1 MLISKYVFEGPGV
14 ILILI
19 SLLLGGCVSGEREC
33 PEMVT
38 KVPERE
44 RPEMVTKVPDW
55 ENPEMIGQNKEA
67 AHCTLMPY
75 PNTTKALM
83 GTREASP
90 FHKSL
95 NGNWKFNWVK
105 KPAERPKNFHKPDYD
120 VSSWEEIP
128 VPSNWELYGY
138 GIPTY
143 TNAAYPFAPVNPNPP
158 HIPHDDNPVG
168 SYCTEFAIPE
178 DWKGREVFLHFDG
191 VRSGFYLWING
202 TKVGYSQGSMT
213 PAEFNITKYLHEGK
227 NILAAEVYRYSDGS
241 YLEDQDTWRLSGIYR
256 DVYLFSTPKVHLR
269 DFFVRC
275 DLDEQ
280 YRDAVLKVTAK
291 VRNYAEKAAKAHN
304 IGVTLF
310 DVGGR
315 PIGFDPR
322 MSMRIDGI
330 GADVEVVMEMQGKVS
345 NPLKW
350 TAETPNLY
358 IVLLTLKDPSG
369 KTIEVEQCNFG
380 FRKVELKGGQLLV
393 NGKAVLFKGVDRHEH
408 DPDHGRAIPLSRM
421 LQDIRLLKQNN
432 INAVRTSHYPDDPKW
447 YEICDKYGLYLI
459 DEANIESHGI
469 GYHPDRTLG
478 NKPEWK
484 KAHMDRTIRMVERD
498 KNHPSVILWSLGN
511 EAGDGINFDAT
522 SGWIHVRDPSRLV
535 HYERCGERD
544 ITDIVCPMY
553 ARIERLVKYA
563 SVERKRPLIMC
574 EYAHAMGNSVGNLQD
589 YWDVI
594 EKYKHLQGGYIW
606 DWADQALRKKTTGG
620 EEFWAYGGDY
630 GDIPNDDNFL
640 CNGIVQPDRKPNP
653 SLYEVKKVYQYI
665 KVEPVDLVNGKVRIR
680 NKYDF
685 LSLDFADVLWELT
698 ADGELLQRGKLAKMS
713 LGPKK
718 AQEVTV
724 PLSKPELKAGAEYW
738 LKIIFALA
746 GDALWAE
753 RGHVVAWDQFK
764 VPFDVPAVPATD
776 VNGIA
781 ELKLE
786 QSGEAVIVT
795 GDDFKVTVGKK
806 TGAIE
811 SFKFGD
817 AELIK
822 RALIPNFWRV
832 PIDNDEGNG
841 MPYRL
846 SVWRM
851 AGQDR
856 TINEVSVEQLKP
868 QVVRIAVRASLPA
881 GNCEYCTV
889 YTVYGSGDV
898 VVENGLEKPENVNLP
913 NLPRFGMQMAMPG
926 EFNRMTWYGRGPHET
941 YWDRKTGAAVGV
953 YSGQVEDLI
962 HNYIRPQENG
972 NRTDVRWVA
981 VTNEDEIGL
990 LAVGNPV
997 LSVSAW
1003 PYTMWD
1009 LEKARHIHEL
1019 RRRDTITVNLDY
1031 KQMGVG
1037 GDNSWGARTHPE
1049 YTLPAGPYSYSFR
1062 LRPYSQSM
1070 GDISTIARRAL
1081 PTIECEQ

>member
-1 MLISKYVFEGPGV
+1 MRISKYAFGGPGV

-19 SLLLGGCVSGEREC
+19 FLLPGSYVSGEREY
-33 PEMVT
+33 
-38 KVPERE
+38 
-44 RPEMVTKVPDW
+44 PEMVTKVPDW

-75 PNTTKALM
+75 PDVASALV

-95 NGNWKFNWVK
+95 SSATGNGNWKFNWVK
-105 KPAERPKNFHKPDYD
+105 KPAERPKDFYKPDYD
-120 VSSWEEIP
+120 VNSWKEIP
-128 VPSNWELYGY
+128 VPSNWELYDY

-168 SYCTEFAIPE
+168 SYRTEFAIPSN
-178 DWKGREVFLHFDG
+178 WKGREVFLHFDG
-191 VRSGFYLWING
+191 VRSAFYLWING

-213 PAEFNITKYLHEGK
+213 PAEFNITRYLREGK

-280 YRDAVLKVTAK
+280 YRNAVLKVTAK
-291 VRNYAEKAAKAHN
+291 VRNYAEKAAKAHS
-304 IGVTLF
+304 IVVTLL
-310 DVGGR
+310 DVGGN
-315 PIGFDPR
+315 PIGSDPM
-322 MSMRIDGI
+322 MSMSIDGI

-358 IVLLTLKDPSG
+358 IVLLALKDASG

-393 NGKAVLFKGVDRHEH
+393 NGKAVLFKGVNRHEH

-421 LQDIRLLKQNN
+421 LQDIKLLKQNN

-469 GYHPDRTLG
+469 GYRPDRTLG
-478 NKPEWK
+478 NKLEWK

-498 KNHPSVILWSLGN
+498 KNHASVIIWSLGN
-511 EAGDGINFDAT
+511 EAGDGTNFKAT
-522 SGWIHVRDPSRLV
+522 SAWIHQRDPSRLV
-535 HYERCGERD
+535 HYERCGRRPH
-544 ITDIVCPMY
+544 TDIVCPMY

-589 YWDVI
+589 YWDTI

-620 EEFWAYGGDY
+620 VEFWAYGGDY

-640 CNGIVQPDRKPNP
+640 CNGIVQPDRKANP

-685 LSLDFADVLWELT
+685 LSLDFADILWELT
-698 ADGELLQRGKLAKMS
+698 ADGELLQRGELPKMS
-713 LGPKK
+713 LSPKK
-718 AQEVTV
+718 AQDVTV
-724 PLSKPELKAGAEYW
+724 PFSKPELKAGAEYW

-746 GDALWAE
+746 EEMLWAE

-764 VPFDVPAVPATD
+764 VPFDVAAIPATD
-776 VNGIA
+776 VDGMA
-781 ELKLE
+781 ELKLK
-786 QSGEAVIVT
+786 QSGEAVTVT
-795 GDDFKVTVGKK
+795 GDDFKITIGKK

-811 SFKFGD
+811 SFKFKD
-817 AELIK
+817 VELVK
-822 RALIPNFWRV
+822 KPLIPNFWRV
-832 PIDNDEGNG
+832 PIDNDKGND
-841 MPYRL
+841 MPNRL
-846 SVWRM
+846 SVWRQ
-851 AGQDR
+851 AGPDR

-868 QVVRIAVRASLPA
+868 EVVRIAVRASLPA
-881 GNCEYCTV
+881 GNCDYRSI

-898 VVENGLEKPENVNLP
+898 VVENSLEKPENVNLP

-926 EFNRMTWYGRGPHET
+926 EFNRMVWYGRGPHET
-941 YWDRKTGAAVGV
+941 YWDRKSGAAVGV
-953 YSGQVEDLI
+953 YSGQVKDLI
-962 HNYIRPQENG
+962 HDYIRPQENG
-972 NRTDVRWVA
+972 NRTDVRWV
-981 VTNEDEIGL
+981 VLTNEEGVGL
-990 LAVGNPV
+990 LAVGMPL

-1019 RRRDTITVNLDY
+1019 PRRDSITVNLDY

-1037 GDNSWGARTHPE
+1037 GDNSWGAMTHPE

>member
-1 MLISKYVFEGPGV
+1 MRVSKCLFEVPGV
-14 ILILI
+14 MLILI

-33 PEMVT
+33 AEI
-38 KVPERE
+38 
-44 RPEMVTKVPDW
+44 VTKVPDW
-55 ENPEMIGQNKEA
+55 ENPEMIGQNKEP

-75 PNTTKALM
+75 PNIATALV

-95 NGNWKFNWVK
+95 NSNWKFNWVR
-105 KPAERPKNFHKPDYD
+105 KPAERPKDFYKPDYD
-120 VSSWEEIP
+120 VSSWKEIP
-128 VPSNWELYGY
+128 VPSNWELHGY

-168 SYCTEFAIPE
+168 SYRTEFTVPAG
-178 DWKGREVFLHFDG
+178 WKGREVFLHFDG
-191 VRSGFYLWING
+191 VRSAFYLWING
-202 TKVGYSQGSMT
+202 EKIGYSQGSMT
-213 PAEFNITKYLHEGK
+213 PAEFNITKYLRKGK

-256 DVYLFSTPKVHLR
+256 DVYLFSTPQVHLR

-275 DLDEQ
+275 DLDEE
-280 YRDAVLKVTAK
+280 YRDAVLYVTAK
-291 VRNYAEKAAKAHN
+291 VRNYSDKAARTHSVE
-304 IGVTLF
+304 VTLL
-310 DVGGR
+310 DAEEDAIGGE
-315 PIGFDPR
+315 PL
-322 MSMRIDGI
+322 MR
-330 GADVEVVMEMQGKVS
+330 GKVS
-345 NPLKW
+345 KIASGADGVIEMQTEVSDPYKW
-350 TAETPNLY
+350 SAETPYLY
-358 IVLLTLKDPSG
+358 KVLMTLKNSKG
-369 KTIEVEQCNFG
+369 KTIEVERCNFG
-380 FRKVELKGGQLLV
+380 FRSVELRGGQLLV

-421 LQDIRLLKQNN
+421 LEDIKLLKQNN

-478 NKPEWK
+478 NKPEWM

-522 SGWIHVRDPSRLV
+522 SAWIHQRDPSRLV

-553 ARIERLVKYA
+553 ARIERLVEYA
-563 SVERKRPLIMC
+563 SVEQRRPLIMC

-640 CNGIVQPDRKPNP
+640 CNGIVQPDRRPNP

-665 KVEPVDLVNGKVRIR
+665 KIEPVDLVNGRIRIR

-685 LSLDFADVLWELT
+685 VSLDFVDIWWEL
-698 ADGELLQRGKLAKMS
+698 AEDGELLEGWKLPRMS
-713 LGPKK
+713 LGPKE
-718 AQEVTV
+718 AQDVLV
-724 PLSKPELKAGAEYW
+724 PFYWPELKAGAEYL
-738 LKIIFALA
+738 LKITFTLA
-746 GDALWAE
+746 KDMLWAE
-753 RGHVVAWDQFK
+753 RGHVVAWDQFE
-764 VPFDVPAVPATD
+764 VPFDVPAASEAD
-776 VNGIA
+776 VGDMA
-781 ELKLE
+781 ELKLQE
-786 QSGEAVIVT
+786 TDKVIAVSGDE
-795 GDDFKVTVGKK
+795 FKVAVGKK
-806 TGAIE
+806 SGAIE

-817 AELIK
+817 VELIK
-822 RALIPNFWRV
+822 RPLIPNFWRV
-832 PIDNDEGNG
+832 PIDNDKGNG
-841 MPYRL
+841 MPIRL

-851 AGQDR
+851 AGQGR
-856 TINEVSVEQLKP
+856 TINEVSAERLRP
-868 QVVRIAVRASLPA
+868 EIVRISVRASLPA
-881 GNCEYCTV
+881 GKCD
-889 YTVYGSGDV
+889 YTNIYTIYGSGDV
-898 VVENGLEKPENVNLP
+898 VVENSLEKPENVNLP
-913 NLPRFGMQMAMPG
+913 DLPRFGMQMAMPG

-941 YWDRKTGAAVGV
+941 YWDRKTGAAVGI
-953 YSGQVEDLI
+953 YSGQVAELVHD
-962 HNYIRPQENG
+962 YVRPQENG
-972 NRTDVRWVA
+972 NRTDVRWV
-981 VTNEDEIGL
+981 VLTNEDEIGL

-1009 LEKARHIHEL
+1009 LENARHVHEL
-1019 RRRDTITVNLDY
+1019 RHRDTITVNLDY

-1062 LRPYSQSM
+1062 LRPYSSSM
-1070 GDISTIARRAL
+1070 GDIGTLARRVL
-1081 PTIECEQ
+1081 PTIKFEQ